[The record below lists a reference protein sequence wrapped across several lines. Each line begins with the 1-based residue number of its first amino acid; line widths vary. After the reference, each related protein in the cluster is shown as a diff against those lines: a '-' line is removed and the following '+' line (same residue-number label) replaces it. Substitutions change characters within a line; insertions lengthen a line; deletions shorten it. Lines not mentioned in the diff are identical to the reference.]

1 MKSAPSASDSKILYP
16 VMETFSTLQGE
27 GFYTGSAAWFI
38 RLSGCDVGCVW
49 CDVKESWTTAPEQFQ
64 DLETLV
70 AQAKKHPGKIIVITG
85 GEPAIYDLEPI
96 ISRLQ
101 GEGFKV
107 HIETSGAYPITG
119 NADWITVSPKKFKGP
134 LPAVMAKASELKIV
148 VFNKSDLE
156 WAEQHRETVSTDCQL
171 YLQPEHSKLN
181 ASVNLI
187 LDYISV
193 HPEWKL
199 SLQTHKFI
207 GIP

>member
-1 MKSAPSASDSKILYP
+1 MKPAPSTPDSRITYP

-49 CDVKESWTTAPEQFQ
+49 CDVKESWTTTPDQFQ
-64 DLETLV
+64 ELDTLLE
-70 AQAKKHPGKIIVITG
+70 QARNHPGKIIVITG
-85 GEPAIYDLEPI
+85 GEPAMYNLDPI

-101 GEGFKV
+101 HEGFRV
-107 HIETSGAYPITG
+107 HIETSGAYPVTG
-119 NADWITVSPKKFKGP
+119 TADWITVSPKKFKSP
-134 LPAVMAKASELKIV
+134 LPEVMTKASELKIV
-148 VFNKSDLE
+148 VFNKSDLL
-156 WAEQHRETVSTDCQL
+156 WAEQHRAAVNPACLL
-171 YLQPEHSKLN
+171 YLQPEHSKLSE
-181 ASVNLI
+181 SVSLI
-187 LDYISV
+187 LDYIAS